1 MLCFWPLVR
10 DKAGTQEEPVQ
21 PHLLY
26 HRTISEPSEGD
37 MGYKKGRRK
46 VDYL

>member
-21 PHLLY
+21 PHLY